1 MTAAVTEHR
10 DTAAAPGFHRLR
22 VADVERLCDDAV
34 AVRFDVPDEL
44 RDEYRFRAGQ
54 YLTVRRGGSGDDAV
68 EERRSYSICAPEGE
82 APRIGVRRVADG
94 VFSTWL
100 VDHLA
105 PGDEVEVGPPQGRF
119 TPPTDGSLGTH
130 HVLVAAGSGITPVL
144 SIAATVLAH
153 PDTRVTLLYGNRRSD
168 TVMFGED
175 LADLKDAYG
184 PRLQL
189 VHVLS
194 REPTAAELFNGRL
207 DADRLRTLLGALV
220 PVGEVAH
227 WWLCGPL
234 GMVEAAGEVLAGFG
248 VPRERVH
255 RELFYVD
262 EPPPEVHRPEDDVAD
277 DGEGATVTVV
287 LNGRETVLTLPRSEP
302 ILDAAQKVRSDLP
315 FACKGGV
322 CGTCRAQV
330 TAGEVRMRRN
340 FALEPDE
347 VDAGFVLTC
356 QSLPVSDEV
365 TVDYDG

>member
-1 MTAAVTEHR
+1 MSAPATELATPR
-10 DTAAAPGFHRLR
+10 ATGFHTLR
-22 VADVERLCDDAV
+22 VADVERLCEDAV
-34 AVRFDVPDEL
+34 AVRFDVPEEL
-44 RDEYRFRAGQ
+44 RETYRFRAGQ
-54 YLTVRRGGSGDDAV
+54 YLTVRRETVDG

-94 VFSTWL
+94 LFSTWL
-100 VDHLA
+100 VDRLA

-119 TPPTDGSLGTH
+119 TPTVTAGEH
-130 HVLVAAGSGITPVL
+130 HALVAAGSGITPVL

-153 PDTRVTLLYGNRRSD
+153 PGTRVTLLYGNRRSD

-194 REPTAAELFNGRL
+194 REPTAADLFNGRL
-207 DADRLRTLLGALV
+207 DADRLRTLVGALV

-234 GMVEAAGEVLAGFG
+234 GMVEDAGEVLTGFG

-255 RELFYVD
+255 RELFYVSVD
-262 EPPPEVHRPEDDVAD
+262 GEPPPEVHRAEDDVVD
-277 DGEGATVTVV
+277 DGAGATVTVV
-287 LNGRETVLTLPRSEP
+287 VNGRASVLTLPRTEP
-302 ILDAAQKVRSDLP
+302 ILDAAQRVRSDLP

-330 TAGEVRMRRN
+330 TTGEVRMRRN

-356 QSLPVSDEV
+356 QSLPVSDEI
-365 TVDYDG
+365 TIDYDS